1 MTEDRIN
8 LAILFGGISSE
19 REVSIK
25 SAMEI
30 LPFLEEKYRVNLIEL
45 NKNNFSTFINNIKNN
60 SLVFNALHGGAGENG
75 QIQSFL
81 SQHNILYTGSGPTA
95 SMLAMNKHFTKI
107 IAVEND
113 INTPNWLTIR
123 VNPSNSSNNLFFKPK
138 NKIKYPIV
146 VKPNFQGSTLGL
158 SIVNN
163 KTQLSEAI
171 KLSALFSNEI
181 IIEEYIKG
189 RELTVGILG
198 NKALEVVEIIP
209 KSGFYDYE
217 SKYTKGKT
225 NYLSPAKIDEKT
237 TSLIKSYAL
246 KIYKVLG
253 CRHYARVDFI
263 LDENNRLYLLELNSL
278 PGLCSTSL
286 LPLSAKSAGLNFKKL
301 LDVIIN
307 IALIDND
314 SASNFPLNK

>member
-1 MTEDRIN
+1 MEDRMN
-8 LAILFGGISSE
+8 LEILFGGVSSE

-30 LPFLEEKYRVNLIEL
+30 LPILKEKYNVNLIEL
-45 NKNNFSTFINNIKNN
+45 NKNNFSTFINSIKSN
-60 SLVFNALHGGAGENG
+60 SLVFNALHGGEGENG

-81 SQHNILYTGSGPTA
+81 SQHNILYTGSGPTS

-107 IAVEND
+107 IATENE
-113 INTPNWLTIR
+113 INTPNWLTVR
-123 VNPSNSSNNLFFKPK
+123 VNSSSRSNNLFFKPK
-138 NKIKYPIV
+138 HKIKYPVV

-158 SIVNN
+158 SIINN
-163 KTQLSEAI
+163 KSQLTEAI
-171 KLSALFSNEI
+171 KLSSLFSNEI
-181 IIEEYIKG
+181 IVEEYIKG

-217 SKYTKGKT
+217 SKYTKGRT
-225 NYLSPAKIDEKT
+225 NYISPAKIDEKT
-237 TSLIKSYAL
+237 TSLIKLCAL
-246 KIYKVLG
+246 KIYKALD

-263 LDENNRLYLLELNSL
+263 LDDRNKLHLLELNSL
-278 PGLCSTSL
+278 PGLSSTSL
-286 LPLSAKSAGLNFKKL
+286 LPLSAKAAGLSFKKL
-301 LDVIIN
+301 LDTIIN

-314 SASNFPLNK
+314 LTSKFSSNK